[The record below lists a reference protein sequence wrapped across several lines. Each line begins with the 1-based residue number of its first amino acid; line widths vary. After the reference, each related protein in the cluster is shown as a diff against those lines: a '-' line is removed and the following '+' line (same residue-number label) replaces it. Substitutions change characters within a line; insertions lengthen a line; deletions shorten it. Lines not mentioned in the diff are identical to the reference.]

1 MGSRLSLFNIRAS
14 GDFFVGMDLIQ
25 QEVNNL
31 GLEDVAM
38 IWIDLEQG
46 LDQVKCLLSHPCG
59 VDLPQHVEEVV
70 TVNDTLVDLLIILLE
85 LGEHLVNLLSH
96 ALLQTVD
103 GHSFDHRE
111 QLIRYLR

>member
-1 MGSRLSLFNIRAS
+1 MGSRLRLFNISTLADS
-14 GDFFVGMDLIQ
+14 SACMNLIQ
-25 QEVNNL
+25 QEVDNL
-31 GLEDVAM
+31 CLEDVSM
-38 IWIDLEQG
+38 VWINLEQW